1 MFNTH
6 RQAKPIKKHSM
17 DMTEMLASKYHDIR
31 IGLTGWDEPNNGRML
46 HIADLWIKGKNANEH
61 YFQDWNRLDQR
72 LDKYTMD
79 SPDGR
84 FVFIPWE
91 SGGFLIDTLTLRQI
105 KLPYKGIS
113 TATFLG
119 NFFHDNLLVLV
130 HLDEV
135 ILYNL
140 TSGVSSRVPFPEK
153 TIKWAELNA
162 QKDLLITYYDKKAQ
176 ASKKEAFD
184 FEKQAIL

>member
-1 MFNTH
+1 MGHFTGM
-6 RQAKPIKKHSM
+6 IK
-17 DMTEMLASKYHDIR
+17 TLASTYHDIR
-31 IGLTGWDEPNNGRML
+31 IELTGWDEPNNGRML
-46 HIADLWIKGKNANEH
+46 HMADLFINGQNANEH

-72 LDKYTMD
+72 LDNYTMD
-79 SPDGR
+79 SPDGKC
-84 FVFIPWE
+84 VFIPWE
-91 SGGFLIDTLTLRQI
+91 SGGFLIDGLTLGQI

-135 ILYNL
+135 ILCNL
-140 TSGVSSRVPFPEK
+140 TSGVSTRVPFPEG

-162 QKDLLITYYDKKAQ
+162 QKDLLITYYDKKTQ
-176 ASKKEAFD
+176 AFKKEALG